1 MHFLTLF
8 WKILFAFIPPT
19 GNRWNRLRRCG
30 YEKTTTHKLTVP
42 RTTCIGILVCTFTF
56 TMSMR
61 QRKTPPFH
69 VPGLSLCKQTCT
81 TPIPLHNVRMWKP
94 RPGTRQTNFEW
105 FTIFVFLFPVFDTV
119 GDALHTNTHT
129 RTQNVL
135 SISVDL
141 VCIYE
146 KSEKSIVG
154 LWECEIGV
162 NSPSTWIS
170 FPSIS
175 LLWAILCGHHFGN
188 GQFTHC
194 FFSLFFL
201 FLFYHCG
208 RCLFISLHG
217 MHRGVRRFAHSSG
230 YGRPCYQIFM
240 VATCVLWY
248 RLLRSAL

>member
-1 MHFLTLF
+1 M
-8 WKILFAFIPPT
+8 
-19 GNRWNRLRRCG
+19 RLQK
-30 YEKTTTHKLTVP
+30 KTTTHKLTVP

-141 VCIYE
+141 VFT
-146 KSEKSIVG
+146 KRAKKAS
-154 LWECEIGV
+154 LDCENVKLVWIAHPHEFHFH
-162 NSPSTWIS
+162 PSHY
-170 FPSIS
+170 F
-175 LLWAILCGHHFGN
+175 
-188 GQFTHC
+188 GQFSVAIILETANSLTV
-194 FFSLFFL
+194 FSLCSFYFCSIIAVAVFL
-201 FLFYHCG
+201 
-208 RCLFISLHG
+208 SLCMECIVVSGGSHIRLA
-217 MHRGVRRFAHSSG
+217 MGVHVTRYLWWLLVFCDIDCCD
-230 YGRPCYQIFM
+230 RPCNRCHRRCCITFWLY
-240 VATCVLWY
+240 A
-248 RLLRSAL
+248 RH